1 MACLYPQ
8 NNMNTFYLKLQVRM
22 LDRQL
27 LALGVHPI
35 LGYLL
40 VGLVFVIFSIMLF
53 EKTNYAAVIY
63 IFFAINLISKFSN
76 ISRNNFLE
84 SCFERNNYLKL
95 RILENLIITAPF
107 AIFLLLKANY
117 LATIILIFLSGI
129 SAKIKFRN
137 NLNIR
142 IPTPFYKKPFEFIV
156 GFRSTILVFPLILFL
171 LFQALQVHNFNL
183 GVFALGLTF
192 MVVFSYYFNVEERYF
207 VWIFKESP
215 ARFLRKK
222 IFIALF
228 QASILTIPVCIIC
241 AIINV
246 NYLPIILAIQLI
258 GYIYLIV
265 IILAK
270 YASFPDAV
278 SLPQTILLVISLFIP
293 LLLLYTFPIFYKRS
307 ITCLNQILL

>member
-1 MACLYPQ
+1 
-8 NNMNTFYLKLQVRM
+8 MNKFYFKLQVRM

-27 LALGVHPI
+27 LVLGVHPI

-53 EKTNYAAVIY
+53 EKTSYAAVIY

-95 RILENLIITAPF
+95 RLLENLIITVPF
-107 AIFLLLKANY
+107 AIFLLLKSSY
-117 LATIILIFLSGI
+117 LATIVLIFLASI

-156 GFRSTILVFPLILFL
+156 GFRSIILVFPVILFL
-171 LFQALQVHNFNL
+171 LFQALRVHNFNL

-192 MVVFSYYFNVEERYF
+192 MVVFSFYFNIEERYF

-293 LLLLYTFPIFYKRS
+293 LLLLYTIPLFYKRS

>member
-1 MACLYPQ
+1 
-8 NNMNTFYLKLQVRM
+8 
-22 LDRQL
+22 
-27 LALGVHPI
+27 
-35 LGYLL
+35 
-40 VGLVFVIFSIMLF
+40 
-53 EKTNYAAVIY
+53 
-63 IFFAINLISKFSN
+63 
-76 ISRNNFLE
+76 
-84 SCFERNNYLKL
+84 
-95 RILENLIITAPF
+95 
-107 AIFLLLKANY
+107 
-117 LATIILIFLSGI
+117 
-129 SAKIKFRN
+129 
-137 NLNIR
+137 
-142 IPTPFYKKPFEFIV
+142 
-156 GFRSTILVFPLILFL
+156 STILVFPLILFL